1 MANLIRLKQE
11 RFVPDRDLILAL
23 TADEEGGDSNGVL
36 WLLANHRDL
45 IDAELAINEGGGGVA
60 RSGKYLVVEVQ
71 AAEKVYQDFRLEVHN
86 GGGHSS
92 LPIRNNAIARL
103 AAGLTRLGA
112 FEFPVRLTDT
122 TRAYFERSAIVQA
135 DAQTA
140 KDMRSAAKG
149 TDQRAAARL
158 AAASPYFNAMMRTTC
173 VPTRLEGG
181 HANNALPQLA
191 AAILNCRL
199 LPGDS
204 PDEVRRRLVEVVADP
219 QISVTF
225 VGTATPSNPAPL
237 VPELMETV
245 DTLTRSMFP
254 GVVVVPVMS
263 TGATDGLYLR
273 NAGIPTFGVDA
284 TFADLDDV
292 RAHGRDERVGVKQ
305 YFEGLE
311 FQYRLIKML
320 SVH

>member
-1 MANLIRLKQE
+1 
-11 RFVPDRDLILAL
+11 
-23 TADEEGGDSNGVL
+23 
-36 WLLANHRDL
+36 
-45 IDAELAINEGGGGVA
+45 
-60 RSGKYLVVEVQ
+60 
-71 AAEKVYQDFRLEVHN
+71 EVHN